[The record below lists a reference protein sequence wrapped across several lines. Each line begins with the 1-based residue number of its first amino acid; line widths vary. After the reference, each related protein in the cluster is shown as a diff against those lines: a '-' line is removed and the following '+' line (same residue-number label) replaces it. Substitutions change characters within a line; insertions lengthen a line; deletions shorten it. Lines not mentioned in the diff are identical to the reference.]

1 MFLNLKRA
9 IIGSAALAAL
19 WAGGANATAIT
30 WTADAWNANTTVS
43 SSQIGHD
50 FSILTKGFKP
60 GIDTISEVLFRI
72 TLKDDSSFDSSEMWR
87 VSFNNGSSWSTA
99 QSASYASNKEFWLAV
114 PTNYLLDG
122 LLRVIVRASTGDF
135 KLVSA
140 LLTVKGDRKTTAVP
154 EPGTIVLLGLGL
166 LGLAWAARR
175 RRTRQ

>member
-9 IIGSAALAAL
+9 VISSAALAAL
-19 WAGGANATAIT
+19 WAGGANATPIT
-30 WTADAWNANTTVS
+30 WTTSTWSPNTTVS
-43 SSQIGHD
+43 NQISHD

-72 TLKDDSSFDSSEMWR
+72 TLRDDSSSDSSETWR
-87 VSFNNGSSWSTA
+87 VSFNDGSSWSTA
-99 QSASYASNKEFWLAV
+99 QSASYGSNKEFSLGV

-122 LLRVIVRASTGDF
+122 LLRVIVQARTGDF

-140 LLTVKGDRKTTAVP
+140 LLTVKGDRKPTAVP

-175 RRTRQ
+175 RRMRQ

>member
-43 SSQIGHD
+43 SQISHN

-72 TLKDDSSFDSSEMWR
+72 TLKDDSLFDSSEMWR
-87 VSFNNGSSWSTA
+87 VSFNGGSSWSTA

-122 LLRVIVRASTGDF
+122 LVSVIVRASTGDF

-166 LGLAWAARR
+166 IGLAWAARR

>member
-1 MFLNLKRA
+1 MFLYLKRA
-9 IIGSAALAAL
+9 VIGSAALAAL

-30 WTADAWNANTTVS
+30 WTTNTWSPNTTVS
-43 SSQIGHD
+43 SQISHD
-50 FSILTKGFKP
+50 FSILTKGFQP
-60 GIDTISEVLFRI
+60 GLDTISQVIFQI
-72 TLKDDSSFDSSEMWR
+72 TLKDDSSWDTSETWR
-87 VSFNNGSSWSTA
+87 VSFNDGSSWSTA
-99 QSASYASNKEFWLAV
+99 LSASYGSNKEFSLSV

-122 LLRVIVRASTGDF
+122 LLRVIVQAKTGDF

-166 LGLAWAARR
+166 LVLAWAARR

>member
-1 MFLNLKRA
+1 
-9 IIGSAALAAL
+9 
-19 WAGGANATAIT
+19 
-30 WTADAWNANTTVS
+30 
-43 SSQIGHD
+43 
-50 FSILTKGFKP
+50 
-60 GIDTISEVLFRI
+60 VLFRI

-87 VSFNNGSSWSTA
+87 VSFNDGTSWSTA
-99 QSASYASNKEFWLAV
+99 QSASYASNKEFSLAV

-122 LLRVIVRASTGDF
+122 LVRVIVRASTGDF

-166 LGLAWAARR
+166 IGLALAARR